1 MDIDEFDYTLPERLI
16 AQEPS
21 PERDMSRMMIV
32 KRTEETI
39 SAGHFRQLPDYL
51 EKGDVLV
58 INDSKV
64 IPARLYGRK
73 DTGSVIEILLLA
85 RQDFYDEAVW
95 EVLLKPAKRVRVGA
109 TIFFGSGVRGQLID
123 RKGDKKWLLRF
134 DMDAPLESFLEEH
147 GSMPLPPYIKRR
159 KADMTVSDDRQRYQ
173 TLYARIPGS
182 VAAPTA
188 GLHFSTG
195 MFQQLRGLG
204 IPVVSVTLHIGY
216 GTFMPVTAKKVR
228 DHVMDEEFF
237 EVSSEAAEMINTAER
252 VIAVGTTSTRVI
264 EAATGEDGRVKP
276 GSGRTRLFIYPGY
289 RFRRMGA
296 LLTNFHLPR
305 SSLFLLVC
313 AFAGSALMQRAYRQA
328 VEEEFRFY
336 SYGDCM
342 FIL

>member
-32 KRTEETI
+32 KRAEESI
-39 SAGHFRQLPDYL
+39 SAGHFRQLPDFL
-51 EKGDVLV
+51 KKGDVLV

-85 RQDFYDEAVW
+85 RQDFYDDAVW
-95 EVLLKPAKRVRVGA
+95 EVLLKPAKRVRIGT
-109 TIFFGSGVRGQLID
+109 TIFFGSGVKGQLID

-134 DMDAPLESFLEEH
+134 DMDTPLDQFLEEH
-147 GSMPLPPYIKRR
+147 GSIPLPPYIKRP
-159 KADMTVSDDRQRYQ
+159 KADMTTSDDRQRYQ

-188 GLHFSTG
+188 GLHFSDG
-195 MFQQLRGLG
+195 MLQHIRGYG
-204 IPVVSVTLHIGY
+204 IPVVSVTLHVGY
-216 GTFMPVTAKKVR
+216 GTFMPVTAKKVE
-228 DHVMDEEFF
+228 DHIVDEEFF
-237 EVSSEAAEMINTAER
+237 EVTEEAADAINRAER
-252 VIAVGTTSTRVI
+252 VIAVGTTSTRVV
-264 EAATGEDGRVKP
+264 EAATGKDGRVKP
-276 GSGRTRLFIYPGY
+276 GSWHTGLFIYPGY
-289 RFRRMGA
+289 RFKRLGA

-313 AFAGSALMQRAYRQA
+313 AFAGSGLMQRAYRRA
-328 VEEEFRFY
+328 VEEAFRFY

-342 FIL
+342 LIL